1 MKAGRMDV
9 ATGTRSPRTRWWI
22 AAIVA
27 VLVAVLAVPAASL
40 AHFMMTNAAGRITVV
55 KDDDGAERTV
65 YWRDYPRVAGLDPD
79 GILHGPTAEEG
90 YAAGTEMIAEIRA
103 ALATEL
109 ELKWA
114 GEPAGQDDVDR
125 FTSAR
130 KTTSAGSHS

>member
-1 MKAGRMDV
+1 MDV
-9 ATGTRSPRTRWWI
+9 ATGTRSPRTHWWI
-22 AAIVA
+22 AAIVG

-40 AHFMMTNAAGRITVV
+40 APVMMTHAAGRITVV
-55 KDDDGAERTV
+55 KDDDGAERTE
-65 YWRDYPRVAGLDPD
+65 YWRDYPGVAGLDPD
-79 GILHGPTAEEG
+79 GILHDPTAEEG

-114 GEPAGQDDVDR
+114 SNRPDRTTSTR